1 MPQLKM
7 IGATKAEKKALRMMD
22 LEESEDEG
30 ELIENLSRRYKES
43 AGMISG
49 AHAAA
54 HPFIAAM
61 TQFNSAIGVAA
72 AIVITTPVFA
82 AVTIDPVVVR
92 GALLVM
98 LWVISNVV
106 VGLAHS
112 ARMEEM
118 LMVVRT
124 RSYGQ
129 TAFLNG
135 NMRTAMIL
143 FTVFRFVS
151 IVWWFTVV
159 SSADI
164 SLTLELGVVGLNCGL
179 LFGAYVF
186 SKRTVNCYIIDE

>member
-1 MPQLKM
+1 M
-7 IGATKAEKKALRMMD
+7 IGTTAAEMAKIKR
-22 LEESEDEG
+22 LEEEEAAEDS

-49 AHAAA
+49 SHADA
-54 HPFIAAM
+54 HPFISAM
-61 TQFNSAIGVAA
+61 AQFNSAIAVAA
-72 AIVITTPVFA
+72 AIVISAPVFA
-82 AVTIDPVVVR
+82 ATTTDPVGIR
-92 GALLVM
+92 GVLLVM
-98 LWVISNVV
+98 LWIISNVV

-129 TAFLNG
+129 TALLNP
-135 NMRTAMIL
+135 NMRTAVII

-151 IVWWFTVV
+151 IVWWFLVV
-159 SSADI
+159 SGADI
-164 SLTLELGVVGLNCGL
+164 SLTLELVVVGLNCGL

-186 SKRTVNCYIIDE
+186 SKRTINCYIIDE